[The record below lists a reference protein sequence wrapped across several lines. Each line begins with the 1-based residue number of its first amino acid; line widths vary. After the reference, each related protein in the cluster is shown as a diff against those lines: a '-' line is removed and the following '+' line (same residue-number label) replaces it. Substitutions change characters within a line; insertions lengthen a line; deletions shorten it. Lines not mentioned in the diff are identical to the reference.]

1 MISGPF
7 KIPTTN
13 LTHLLEI
20 QLCTDET
27 SPLAVLLAI
36 LTVRGCFFRLGFVS
50 IFVYGV
56 FADVVDFGGLFS
68 PFFVIL
74 LLLYLCSV

>member
-13 LTHLLEI
+13 PTHLLEI

-27 SPLAVLLAI
+27 FPLAVLLAI
-36 LTVRGCFFRLGFVS
+36 LTVRGCFFRLGFIS

-56 FADVVDFGGLFS
+56 FANVSRLWWAF
-68 PFFVIL
+68 
-74 LLLYLCSV
+74 